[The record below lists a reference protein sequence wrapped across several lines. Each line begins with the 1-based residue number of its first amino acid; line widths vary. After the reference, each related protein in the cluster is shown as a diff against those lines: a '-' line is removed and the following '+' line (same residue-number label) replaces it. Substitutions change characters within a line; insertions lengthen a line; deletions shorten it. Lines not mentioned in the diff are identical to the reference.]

1 MCGINGI
8 INFKSKPNLH
18 DIKIM
23 NQLLTHRGPDGSGEY
38 LFKNAL
44 LGHTRLSIQD
54 LSSKGMQPMS
64 NDNRYWL
71 VFNGEI
77 YNFKELRK
85 ELECLNHIF
94 YSDTDTE
101 VILNSFKEW
110 GVESFQ
116 KFNGMWSFA
125 LLDTIE
131 EELIICRDRYGV
143 KPCYIYEDNA
153 QFIFS
158 SEIKPIKKITS
169 DSLDQNK
176 ILLEEHQKEGLFITD
191 YKNINILEPGH
202 YIKINLAN
210 NKIEKKRWWYGLNHL
225 CKISPNREQI
235 IEEYKEKLKKAVKLR
250 LIADVKISTSLSGGI
265 DSSIIFSELNLLGV
279 GNLNLNPFIL
289 NYPENETFKFAVN
302 FAKSLG
308 KKPFIINETNDN
320 LNIDT
325 ILETFK
331 SLERKQFYLKQL
343 ELYSAQKKN
352 GFKVSIDGHGADESL
367 GGYVDNIKDFS
378 IGLQN
383 DLVDTYVTIH
393 HISSSN
399 LNNILAKNN
408 LTPINKHI
416 NANLTHYLKSDYK
429 TSFVEKDCNFEL
441 TDSCINDLNDLKNFE
456 FGFQSLY
463 MKSNYG
469 FLQWLLNKWD
479 RASMSKSIEIRSP
492 FLDWELFQYSI
503 SIPIRHKS
511 YQGKNKSLLRDAYRD
526 QVSDEILNYKSKQ
539 GLPIENNQNY
549 KKLII
554 NNSVNE
560 KKFKESGL
568 WDFNKISQY
577 INKNEFDESMNKE
590 LIKICE
596 TYLMNE
602 SFSSSTIEDEINA
615 HNSSLKNNLL
625 GHPLN

>member
-1 MCGINGI
+1 M
-8 INFKSKPNLH
+8 
-18 DIKIM
+18 
-23 NQLLTHRGPDGSGEY
+23 
-38 LFKNAL
+38 
-44 LGHTRLSIQD
+44 
-54 LSSKGMQPMS
+54 
-64 NDNRYWL
+64 
-71 VFNGEI
+71 
-77 YNFKELRK
+77 
-85 ELECLNHIF
+85 
-94 YSDTDTE
+94 
-101 VILNSFKEW
+101 
-110 GVESFQ
+110 
-116 KFNGMWSFA
+116 
-125 LLDTIE
+125 
-131 EELIICRDRYGV
+131 
-143 KPCYIYEDNA
+143 
-153 QFIFS
+153 
-158 SEIKPIKKITS
+158 
-169 DSLDQNK
+169 
-176 ILLEEHQKEGLFITD
+176 
-191 YKNINILEPGH
+191 
-202 YIKINLAN
+202 
-210 NKIEKKRWWYGLNHL
+210 
-225 CKISPNREQI
+225 
-235 IEEYKEKLKKAVKLR
+235 
-250 LIADVKISTSLSGGI
+250 
-265 DSSIIFSELNLLGV
+265 
-279 GNLNLNPFIL
+279 
-289 NYPENETFKFAVN
+289 
-302 FAKSLG
+302 
-308 KKPFIINETNDN
+308 
-320 LNIDT
+320 
-325 ILETFK
+325 
-331 SLERKQFYLKQL
+331 
-343 ELYSAQKKN
+343 
-352 GFKVSIDGHGADESL
+352 
-367 GGYVDNIKDFS
+367 
-378 IGLQN
+378 
-383 DLVDTYVTIH
+383 VDTYVTIH

>member
-8 INFKSKPNLH
+8 INFKSKPNLL

-23 NQLLTHRGPDGSGEY
+23 NQLLQHRGPDGSGEY
-38 LFKNAL
+38 LFKNVL

-64 NDNRYWL
+64 NDNRYWI

-77 YNFKELRK
+77 YNFQELRK
-85 ELECLNHIF
+85 ELELLNHKF

-101 VILNSFKEW
+101 VILNGFKEW
-110 GVESFQ
+110 GVKSFQ

-143 KPCYIYEDNA
+143 KPCYLYKDNF

-169 DSLDQNK
+169 DQLDQNK

-202 YIKINLAN
+202 YIKINLSN
-210 NKIEKKRWWYGLNHL
+210 NRIEKKRWWNGLNHL
-225 CKISPNREQI
+225 CKISPSREQI
-235 IEEYKEKLKKAVKLR
+235 IEEYKEKLKRAVKLR
-250 LIADVKISTSLSGGI
+250 LISDAKISTSLSGGV
-265 DSSIIFSELNLLGV
+265 DSSIIFSELNLLDA
-279 GNLNLNPFIL
+279 GNLDLNPFIL
-289 NYPENETFKFAVN
+289 NYSENETFQFAVD
-302 FAKSLG
+302 FAESLG
-308 KKPFIINETNDN
+308 KKPFVIDETNNN

-331 SLERKQFYLKQL
+331 SLERKQLYIKQL
-343 ELYSAQKKN
+343 ELYTAQKN
-352 GFKVSIDGHGADESL
+352 HGFKVSIDGHGADESL

-383 DLVDTYVTIH
+383 DLVDTYVAMH
-393 HISSSN
+393 HISPNN
-399 LNNILAKNN
+399 LNKILVKNN
-408 LTPINKHI
+408 LTAINKYI
-416 NANLTHYLKSDYK
+416 NADLTNYLKNDYK
-429 TSFVEKDCNFEL
+429 SFFIEKDFNFEL
-441 TDSCINDLNDLKNFE
+441 TDSCLNDLNELRNFE

-479 RASMSKSIEIRSP
+479 RASMSQSIEIRSP

-511 YQGKNKSLLRDAYRD
+511 NQGKNKSILRDAYKNQVTD
-526 QVSDEILNYKSKQ
+526 QILNYKSKQ
-539 GLPIENNQNY
+539 GLPIEDNQNY
-549 KKLII
+549 QTLILK
-554 NNSVNE
+554 NSINE
-560 KKFKESGL
+560 KKFKECGL
-568 WDFNKISQY
+568 WDFNE
-577 INKNEFDESMNKE
+577 INRYLEKNEFDASINKE
-590 LIKICE
+590 LIRICE

-602 SFSSSTIEDEINA
+602 SLSSSKSEDENNV
-615 HNSSLKNNLL
+615 HNSPLQNNLL
-625 GHPLN
+625 NHPLN